1 MGRVRSKYGI
11 GLGAQSEEMEGPTH
25 TLVLAQHMD
34 ENSRRKDEDADS
46 LRSLKSKR
54 FWGSVEQA
62 TCTRRQ
68 NIEEDSI
75 DVQAKKKGNVQI
87 K

>member
-1 MGRVRSKYGI
+1 
-11 GLGAQSEEMEGPTH
+11 MEGPTH
-25 TLVLAQHMD
+25 TSVLAQHMD

-46 LRSLKSKR
+46 LKSLKSER
-54 FWGSVEQA
+54 FLGSVEQA
-62 TCTRRQ
+62 TCTERQ
-68 NIEEDSI
+68 NTEEDSI